1 MSAVASDGAAPGGR
15 SSSLPAVSSAGNLG
29 GLSAQEPILELVDV
43 RAGYGPIEVLHGVDL
58 RVPAGAVVALLGPNG
73 GGKTTTLRV
82 CSGLHPVTSGAL
94 RIAGRQVNGVSAAQL
109 AQIGVCC
116 IPEGRSIFPNLT
128 VRENLWL
135 ATGTGPPLGSIE
147 EAAYSRFPILGQR
160 RQQLAGT
167 LSGGEQQMLAL
178 ARALGTEPV
187 ILLLDELSLGLAPLI
202 VSQVYDTVSEL
213 AAGGISIL
221 VAEQFARTVLPIAH
235 SAGIMLH
242 GRIVQMGSPE
252 EIEAKLSTTYLG
264 G

>member
-1 MSAVASDGAAPGGR
+1 
-15 SSSLPAVSSAGNLG
+15 
-29 GLSAQEPILELVDV
+29 
-43 RAGYGPIEVLHGVDL
+43 
-58 RVPAGAVVALLGPNG
+58 VALLGPNG

-82 CSGLHPVTSGAL
+82 CSGLQPVTSGEL
-94 RIAGRQVNGVSAAQL
+94 RIAGRQVNGVSATRL
-109 AQIGVCC
+109 AQVGVCC

-135 ATGTGPPLGSIE
+135 ATGTGTHITAIE
-147 EAAYSRFPILGQR
+147 YAAYGRFPILGQR

-187 ILLLDELSLGLAPLI
+187 LLLLDELSLGLAPL
-202 VSQVYDTVSEL
+202 VVAQVYDTVSEL

-242 GRIVQMGSPE
+242 GRIVQMGSPD